1 MEDVLNPVMP
11 KPVIKKNKDK
21 VRSAW
26 ISFAGRIVAQMVGA
40 MATVGLGL
48 VVLNRYGAPH
58 HQPAPVQPAAYSV
71 GEAGD
76 LSMKSAEP
84 RFTVIIISPGAG
96 AVDRSG
102 GPSPSPSLPAGELE
116 RETEVARAIAKAVS
130 DALPTTH

>member
-1 MEDVLNPVMP
+1 MEDVLNPGMP
-11 KPVIKKNKDK
+11 KPVTKKNKDK

-40 MATVGLGL
+40 IATVGLGL

-58 HQPAPVQPAAYSV
+58 HQAVPAQPAAYSV

-84 RFTVIIISPGAG
+84 RVTVIVISPGAG

-102 GPSPSPSLPAGELE
+102 NGTSPLPSGELE